1 MIIEFDRVERDAP
14 ERDAGV
20 SLDVTGV
27 ETGRITEY
35 VTEWFDDM
43 DNVHFECRGEQ
54 TFLVAGE

>member
-14 ERDAGV
+14 ERESGT

-27 ETGRITEY
+27 ETDRIAEY
-35 VTEWFDDM
+35 VDEWFDDV
-43 DNVHFECRGEQ
+43 DGVHFERRGEQ

>member
-14 ERDAGV
+14 QRDSSV

-27 ETGRITEY
+27 ETDRIAEY
-35 VTEWFDDM
+35 VDEWFDDV
-43 DNVHFECRGEQ
+43 DDLHFECKGEQ